1 MPALPRT
8 YFDAPAASPSMA
20 GWSEERKRFFMLNG
34 YDRGPTP
41 PETTV
46 KVTET
51 PPDDPTPTKRVTTT
65 KYPEGMEQPGM
76 QGDPYAGLLGGQEAA
91 PNPLDFWQQK
101 GFEQTGVDPDDIN
114 LMERLKEQ
122 GLYEEDVAGSYDPP
136 DRFGFQGPQLSSEI
150 AELARQGK
158 DPRGSTILK
167 TYPDGTTVSMDEVM
181 WEAGMMLG
189 TGGVGLATKIPALI
203 RAAGGL
209 PSFIAKN
216 WRKIQRIANRKMKG
230 KPTKPTKPSEFDILA
245 RRGTRELDDA
255 AAAGGRGTAGT
266 AGVEAAGGRYGMKTI
281 GGISAVAAAAGEGG
295 KSPYWW
301 DEVEDF
307 FGLLGGW
314 GKRAGEATGDT
325 LADLA
330 KTQYEHDQDIASKDP
345 RYQYSPT
352 GEERG
357 RGLLESAVENTGTTA
372 DQIVE
377 DLKITHEKGLARSTF
392 TKTERHRLE
401 AAEQYKE
408 AEIKR
413 VAEQDAVDKQADL
426 DRYYANFPEDVEGKR
441 ERYLK
446 ALKEIYKKVA
456 ILNVISALTNS
467 PSQAGAFMQ
476 LAAEKFKTLEG
487 FRGEERL
494 QKIARGVFFDENG
507 EFDAPASKQDAFN
520 RAMRFGANH
529 DEALALSGHK
539 KEYAEESTETGVRIW
554 SNAETGQEIWLPKDQ
569 APTGPGWL
577 PKDLDTATGKDGTEY
592 ERRKS
597 EAMELFGAGNVQGAI
612 GAVSA
617 WLQAKDIFERWNPL
631 DADKAALNIIK
642 RWAAGENVTEEEIDA
657 MMEAQ
662 PTNIRE
668 E

>member
-1 MPALPRT
+1 
-8 YFDAPAASPSMA
+8 MA
-20 GWSEERKRFFMLNG
+20 
-34 YDRGPTP
+34 DR
-41 PETTV
+41 
-46 KVTET
+46 
-51 PPDDPTPTKRVTTT
+51 R
-65 KYPEGMEQPGM
+65 
-76 QGDPYAGLLGGQEAA
+76 
-91 PNPLDFWQQK
+91 
-101 GFEQTGVDPDDIN
+101 
-114 LMERLKEQ
+114 
-122 GLYEEDVAGSYDPP
+122 
-136 DRFGFQGPQLSSEI
+136 
-150 AELARQGK
+150 AR
-158 DPRGSTILK
+158 
-167 TYPDGTTVSMDEVM
+167 
-181 WEAGMMLG
+181 A
-189 TGGVGLATKIPALI
+189 
-203 RAAGGL
+203 
-209 PSFIAKN
+209 
-216 WRKIQRIANRKMKG
+216 
-230 KPTKPTKPSEFDILA
+230 
-245 RRGTRELDDA
+245 ELDDA

-314 GKRAGEATGDT
+314 GKRAGEAAGDT

-345 RYQYSPT
+345 RYQYSST

-377 DLKITHEKGLARSTF
+377 DLKITHEKGLAGSTF

-413 VAEQDAVDKQADL
+413 VAEQNAVDKQADL

-476 LAAEKFKTLEG
+476 MAAEKFKTLEG

-529 DEALALSGHK
+529 DEAMELSGHK
-539 KEYAEESTETGVRIW
+539 TEYAPSKTETGVRIW
-554 SNAETGQEIWLPKDQ
+554 SNEKLGRQIWLTKDE

-577 PKDLDTATGKDGTEY
+577 PKELDTATGKDGTEY